1 MVRTFNPGISEAE
14 AVRSMSLKTAWSIE
28 LVPGQPKLHR
38 ETLFQEKKFFICF
51 MYVNTLSVFRH
62 TRRRHQMWLL
72 EFELR
77 TFGRAV
83 GALNH

>member
-1 MVRTFNPGISEAE
+1 
-14 AVRSMSLKTAWSIE
+14 
-28 LVPGQPKLHR
+28 
-38 ETLFQEKKFFICF
+38 

>member
-38 ETLFQEKKFFICF
+38 ETDSKKQQNQNKTTKKKIKRK
-51 MYVNTLSVFRH
+51 TK
-62 TRRRHQMWLL
+62 
-72 EFELR
+72 
-77 TFGRAV
+77 
-83 GALNH
+83 